1 MASLNM
7 TYRDY
12 FNYYYKT
19 VDGVSPPKLPEKNFN
34 LATLIEIPRITNQQ
48 NCRQKREQSFSQPVD
63 QENLQFY
70 FLPEDWLTEI
80 NCTYSF
86 YESVRYLPMIMSRV
100 SNLLNCSDLYNK
112 ISNYELPFHMT
123 EAIYHDCKSSKE
135 QKDRHQRFMGRARMQ
150 SLSSIHSGIAANTI
164 PREDEK
170 FMLDNR
176 NFHGEYF
183 DF

>member
-1 MASLNM
+1 
-7 TYRDY
+7 
-12 FNYYYKT
+12 
-19 VDGVSPPKLPEKNFN
+19 
-34 LATLIEIPRITNQQ
+34 
-48 NCRQKREQSFSQPVD
+48 
-63 QENLQFY
+63 
-70 FLPEDWLTEI
+70 
-80 NCTYSF
+80 
-86 YESVRYLPMIMSRV
+86 MIMSRV